1 MSTSAFVS
9 TSNRDSK
16 MLGLNEDKVVTRD
29 IVLKPTSTTN
39 NKSINAERS
48 TNTTNR
54 SWRSTGWTP
63 LSYPSL
69 ALFQNRADAEP
80 SIATATIAAAAADAS
95 TSDSS
100 FPQELE
106 QIQLNPFFPL
116 HRDVILATVR
126 ELLILDGA
134 LDSSTLEVKNA
145 KENADIKIT
154 IANANANSEQKS
166 EEKEK
171 GDNEEEI
178 MQSPTESDVSCGIS
192 NRCVD
197 TDITNT
203 PIEPAQEHTS
213 VVQAEAEKIFSN
225 AGENSTD
232 SDKMPSVPVKTSKKR
247 KRSGAS
253 NTTSAVNA
261 KGKRVRGK
269 GKNNK
274 IKKPTNKK
282 KNSKKLTEQ
291 KTALDTGKILSAK
304 GTGTAVRIGARTL
317 TNHMKKRSKALTIL
331 QNDESRNRNIPS
343 SAESLAE
350 ILLNSCKLISQQSH
364 DRPVSPPLTTT
375 VMIDS
380 DSDAGSKKCDANAN
394 ENDQLNETVNE
405 NENVNENRIRKVSD
419 ATLNDQDDHLIENE
433 DVIVNMR
440 IGDENRHQDP
450 PISAHLAVIAI
461 NLTSKTKSVDIESA
475 VKQFVHNQTHQ
486 FELVCHSHDH
496 NNDQDQ
502 EQDRYHINESLSESS
517 SSFTEDENDM
527 ELDEE
532 AMLLDLERTG
542 GLPKLLD
549 LSIIMETQLRQNALA
564 MTKQLSRFI
573 DDRALG
579 EFLGYGYKSL
589 LPMRKKDR
597 VVELISDFMFDVSH
611 AMFAWEQTENDIYGY
626 ENHSK
631 RSNDSKN
638 DNDICKTLFDSR
650 ALRKIGGF
658 EPTSLLHH
666 ALSIKRLRR
675 MGESWASLAS
685 TTMGKKMF
693 AQHHNI
699 SVKVHVAQMRRD
711 KRMKKNIAM
720 SSSYPPVSTTK
731 LEDNEKTSRSRS
743 CSLSSEDSTETKVMF
758 NPVSDTATSRSCVTP
773 IIPSLIPITIT
784 RGVGKSWGILLAR
797 EGSMCVVM
805 RVPPHNEN
813 QLQRG
818 DLIVSLRNEQNE
830 CVNTPTC
837 SHPDSADIHVSP
849 EWFKQAVGIFKESN
863 TLHLEVRRAITSSSS
878 HA

>member
-1 MSTSAFVS
+1 MQ
-9 TSNRDSK
+9 
-16 MLGLNEDKVVTRD
+16 GLNESKVVTTRD
-29 IVLKPTSTTN
+29 IILKPTSTTN
-39 NKSINAERS
+39 NKSSNAERS
-48 TNTTNR
+48 TNTPNR

-80 SIATATIAAAAADAS
+80 SIAMATIDTR

-100 FPQELE
+100 FPPQELE
-106 QIQLNPFFPL
+106 QLQLNPFFPL

-134 LDSSTLEVKNA
+134 LDSSTLEVKDA
-145 KENADIKIT
+145 DENADIKIT
-154 IANANANSEQKS
+154 IASSEQKS

-171 GDNEEEI
+171 GDKEEET
-178 MQSPTESDVSCGIS
+178 MQNPVKIDVRDENTRG
-192 NRCVD
+192 VE
-197 TDITNT
+197 TNIAT
-203 PIEPAQEHTS
+203 TSIEPAQKQTL
-213 VVQAEAEKIFSN
+213 VVQAEAKNIYTN
-225 AGENSTD
+225 AGEIITDD
-232 SDKMPSVPVKTSKKR
+232 SDKMPSVPVKTIKKR
-247 KRSGAS
+247 KRSGTS
-253 NTTSAVNA
+253 NTTSAVN
-261 KGKRVRGK
+261 GKVKRFRGK

-274 IKKPTNKK
+274 IKKPTTKK
-282 KNSKKLTEQ
+282 KKMTEQ
-291 KTALDTGKILSAK
+291 KTSLDTGKILSTK

-317 TNHMKKRSKALTIL
+317 TNNMKKRSKALTIL
-331 QNDESRNRNIPS
+331 RNDESRNRNIPS

-350 ILLNSCKLISQQSH
+350 ILLNSCKLVSQQSH

-380 DSDAGSKKCDANAN
+380 DSDAGYNKCDTNGN
-394 ENDQLNETVNE
+394 ENDQVNE
-405 NENVNENRIRKVSD
+405 NENKNRIRKVSD

-433 DVIVNMR
+433 DTIVNMR
-440 IGDENRHQDP
+440 IEGESRRQDP
-450 PISAHLAVIAI
+450 PIISAHLAVVAI
-461 NLTSKTKSVDIESA
+461 NLTTKTKSVNIESA

-486 FELVCHSHDH
+486 FELVCHDH
-496 NNDQDQ
+496 NHSNDQHQ
-502 EQDRYHINESLSESS
+502 EPNRYHINESLSESS
-517 SSFTEDENDM
+517 SSSFTEDENEM

-638 DNDICKTLFDSR
+638 DDDICKALFDSR

-675 MGESWASLAS
+675 MGESWASFVS
-685 TTMGKKMF
+685 TTTGKKMF
-693 AQHHNI
+693 AQHHNVR
-699 SVKVHVAQMRRD
+699 VKVHVAQMRRD

-720 SSSYPPVSTTK
+720 CSSFPPVPTTK

-743 CSLSSEDSTETKVMF
+743 CSLSSEDSTETKVLL
-758 NPVSDTATSRSCVTP
+758 NPVSDTTTIRSCVTP

-784 RGVGKSWGILLAR
+784 RVVGKSWGILLAR

-818 DLIVSLRNEQNE
+818 DLIVSLRNEKNE

-837 SHPDSADIHVSP
+837 SHPESADIHVSP
-849 EWFKQAVGIFKESN
+849 AWFKQAVGIFKESN

>member
-1 MSTSAFVS
+1 
-9 TSNRDSK
+9 
-16 MLGLNEDKVVTRD
+16 MLQLNEDKVVARE
-29 IVLKPTSTTN
+29 IILKPTTTN
-39 NKSINAERS
+39 KSMNAERS

-80 SIATATIAAAAADAS
+80 SIATATIAAAAD
-95 TSDSS
+95 TSDSL

-134 LDSSTLEVKNA
+134 LDSSTLEVKDA
-145 KENADIKIT
+145 KKNADIKIT
-154 IANANANSEQKS
+154 ITNANANSEQKS

-171 GDNEEEI
+171 GDKMEQ
-178 MQSPTESDVSCGIS
+178 MQNPVESDVSYENTRGT
-192 NRCVD
+192 D
-197 TDITNT
+197 TNIANAL
-203 PIEPAQEHTS
+203 IEPAQEETS
-213 VVQAEAEKIFSN
+213 VAQAEAEKMYTN
-225 AGENSTD
+225 AGEISTV

-253 NTTSAVNA
+253 NTTSAVNGKA
-261 KGKRVRGK
+261 KRVRGK

-274 IKKPTNKK
+274 IKKPAHKKK
-282 KNSKKLTEQ
+282 KNYVTEQ
-291 KTALDTGKILSAK
+291 KTSSDTGKILSAK
-304 GTGTAVRIGARTL
+304 GTGRAVRIGARTL
-317 TNHMKKRSKALTIL
+317 TNHMKKRSRALTIL
-331 QNDESRNRNIPS
+331 QDDESRDIPS

-364 DRPVSPPLTTT
+364 DRPVSPPLTKT
-375 VMIDS
+375 VMIDG
-380 DSDAGSKKCDANAN
+380 DTCSDAGSNKCDVNGN
-394 ENDQLNETVNE
+394 ENDQVNE
-405 NENVNENRIRKVSD
+405 NVNENENRIRKVSD

-433 DVIVNMR
+433 DAIVNMR
-440 IGDENRHQDP
+440 IEGENCHQHP

-461 NLTSKTKSVDIESA
+461 NLTSKTKSLDIESA

-486 FELVCHSHDH
+486 FELVCHNHDH

-502 EQDRYHINESLSESS
+502 EHDRYRINESLSESS

-658 EPTSLLHH
+658 EPTSLLQH

-675 MGESWASLAS
+675 MGESWASLVS
-685 TTMGKKMF
+685 TTVGKKMF

-711 KRMKKNIAM
+711 KRMKKNISM
-720 SSSYPPVSTTK
+720 SSSYPLVSTTK

-743 CSLSSEDSTETKVMF
+743 CSLSSEDSTETKVLF

-837 SHPDSADIHVSP
+837 SHPDSAEIYVSS